1 MSEPSDTRG
10 SLALNRRRRERPRR
24 VHCARLTASWGT
36 SPPPGPP
43 LPGPRLP
50 SSGGPRWPR
59 VWQGLPAGPCAWRRS
74 LLPAQARGQQAHL
87 AGHPQPVGFSLL
99 RGPRPPVTVLTHPP
113 PCPKSVTRKKGS
125 TATNVLKALKS
136 LQHFLSFK
144 RQFFKIFS
152 LGIISN
158 TTNAQLH

>member
-1 MSEPSDTRG
+1 MSEPFDTRD
-10 SLALNRRRRERPRR
+10 SLALDRRAGEASPCVLCTPDCQLRDITTTRPST
-24 VHCARLTASWGT
+24 ARTQAPFVWRTPLAMGAAGPPWGT
-36 SPPPGPP
+36 LCLEEVPSPSTSPWAAGPPCWPPP
-43 LPGPRLP
+43 
-50 SSGGPRWPR
+50 
-59 VWQGLPAGPCAWRRS
+59 
-74 LLPAQARGQQAHL
+74 ARGLQS
-87 AGHPQPVGFSLL
+87 PQ
-99 RGPRPPVTVLTHPP
+99 RPSAPHHRSHPP
-113 PCPKSVTRKKGS
+113 SPRPKSVTRKKGS